1 MSMARLMFV
10 GQAVVDHCFEVGA
23 FSAMGGKQVATA
35 QRSDI
40 GGIATNAARA
50 ALRLR
55 GTDGPQIALCAAL
68 GDDDAGQWLLG
79 WLREEGLE
87 LSALRQVAGCRTG
100 VSAVLVDARGER
112 QVHNFRGDAHEA
124 AAVPE
129 ARDLQG
135 SAGVLVDPRWP
146 QAAAAALRWA
156 NEQRVVSLLD
166 AEVAAPEVL
175 RVLAPQAV
183 WVAFSIAGLMAWA
196 AETGPVPTARGAGD
210 DAGQATRRL
219 HVLLQRVAAQ
229 CPGREVI
236 VTRGARGL
244 SWCRP
249 DGRLLTYPAFDV
261 RAVDTNGAGDVFH
274 GALLLALVQGR
285 APEDAVRWAMAAAA
299 LACSR
304 AGAASATPSA
314 AEVDAFLERQR

>member
-1 MSMARLMFV
+1 MARLMFV

-23 FSAMGGKQVATA
+23 FSSTGGKQVATVH
-35 QRSDI
+35 RSDI

-55 GTDGPQIALCAAL
+55 GTAGPQIALCAAL
-68 GDDDAGQWLLG
+68 GDDDAGRWLLG
-79 WLREEGLE
+79 RLRDEGLE
-87 LSALRQVAGCRTG
+87 LSALRRVAGRRTG

-124 AAVPE
+124 AAVPG
-129 ARDLQG
+129 ACDLQG
-135 SAGVLVDPRWP
+135 TAGLLVDPRWP
-146 QAAAAALRWA
+146 QAAAAALCWA
-156 NEQRVVSLLD
+156 NEQRIVSMLD

-175 RVLAPQAV
+175 HGLASQAA
-183 WVAFSIAGLMAWA
+183 WVAFSVAGLMAWA
-196 AETGPVPTARGAGD
+196 AEAAPVSAAPGAGD
-210 DAGQATRRL
+210 DAGQAVPRL
-219 HVLLQRVAAQ
+219 HALLQRAAAQ
-229 CPGREVI
+229 CPGREMI

-249 DGRLLTYPAFDV
+249 GGRLLTYPAFDV

-285 APEDAVRWAMAAAA
+285 APEEAVRWAMAAAA
-299 LACSR
+299 LACAR
-304 AGAASATPSA
+304 AGAVAAAPSA
-314 AEVDAFLERQR
+314 AEVDAFLERRR

>member
-1 MSMARLMFV
+1 MFV

-23 FSAMGGKQVATA
+23 FSATGGKQVATA
-35 QRSDI
+35 HRSDI

-68 GDDDAGQWLLG
+68 GDDDAGHWLLG
-79 WLREEGLE
+79 RLRDEGLE
-87 LSALRQVAGCRTG
+87 LSALRQVAGRRTG

-124 AAVPE
+124 AAVPGVC
-129 ARDLQG
+129 DLQG

-156 NEQRVVSLLD
+156 NEQRIVSLLD
-166 AEVAAPEVL
+166 AEVAAPEAL
-175 RVLAPQAV
+175 RGLASQAA
-183 WVAFSIAGLMAWA
+183 WVAFSVAGLMAWA
-196 AETGPVPTARGAGD
+196 AEAAPAGAPGADD
-210 DAGQATRRL
+210 DAGQAAPRL
-219 HVLLQRVAAQ
+219 HALLQRAAAQ
-229 CPGREVI
+229 CPGREMI
-236 VTRGARGL
+236 VTRGAQGL

-249 DGRLLTYPAFDV
+249 DGRLLSYPAFDV

-285 APEDAVRWAMAAAA
+285 APEEAVRWAMAAAA

-304 AGAASATPSA
+304 AGAAAATPSA